1 VRERKILRFRP
12 EDCLEE
18 CGCRICA
25 KACPLS
31 ALDFIGGK
39 LQYCKNCGKNAPCIL
54 ACKRFALEY
63 DGGMVSVNGNCN
75 ACGDCIDACRY
86 GGLHI
91 GGKRAVKCDMCK
103 NVCSSPICAGLCP
116 TGALEAGVLEELDK
130 APDMGLDPEA
140 LPEVRFLGDENRL
153 SAGEW
158 AEVSANYRPKHARV
172 FFRVLGLPQGEKKL
186 LKRYGRVSIYG
197 IGREKIYYYDFSGLS
212 YEDAR
217 LADEMKAGIIGDG
230 KHEISKISGREARIF
245 AVERMACDA
254 LRGSSPGMD
263 EAKAGSIAKIVS
275 RDIGGYSFIE
285 FLLEDRANIENI
297 EHLRAGEPVHVVL
310 KDRELGNCK
319 TNFLI
324 SDECA
329 FRSIVNKLA
338 EGSGKSISEA
348 NPKLDFFIG
357 GSDRVMALSRPY
369 STFGGSFSIRISQ
382 AHNPWTLPMLVN
394 EGALSAECA
403 AYLWLLESTKIG
415 GVLTGPPGCGKT
427 SLLNAMIQCTPP
439 GLVVRTI
446 EEGTRELDASRRSWS
461 SFVGRSMGEKELS
474 EKRRG
479 ESSVLTGED
488 LLCAS
493 LRFYTDRL
501 YVGEIR
507 GPEARYFTTALNL
520 GISAVKTTMHSHETG
535 ASVLSRLRAQ
545 PMNVD
550 ENSLPYIRLFVHL
563 SKCPDGVRRVV
574 SVGEIKWN
582 VWGDLPDIGLARLE
596 GSGSVWRSGNNI
608 ALIENVFSWD
618 SRAGRFGSSLR
629 GSIVLKDYAKEH
641 GLSAKDAEDELK
653 KRAALIRH
661 LCRNGIV
668 GHGPVGRIF
677 DEYHLAKGV
686 PLEEFV
692 RKACG
697 AEDGPG

>member
-1 VRERKILRFRP
+1 MRERKILRFKP
-12 EDCLEE
+12 EDCLEG

-25 KACPLS
+25 KACPVS

-39 LQYCKNCGKNAPCIL
+39 LQYCKNCGKDAPCIMS
-54 ACKRFALEY
+54 CKRFALEY
-63 DGGMVSVNGNCN
+63 SDGIVSVNGSCN

-86 GGLHI
+86 GGLRLS
-91 GGKRAVKCDMCK
+91 GKRVVKCDMCK
-103 NVCSSPICAGLCP
+103 GICKSPLCASLCP
-116 TGALEAGVLEELDK
+116 AGALEAVVLEELDK
-130 APDMGLDPEA
+130 APGIGLDPEA
-140 LPEVRFLGDENRL
+140 LPEVRFLGDESRL
-153 SAGEW
+153 SASQW
-158 AEVSANYRPKHARV
+158 ADVSASYRPKHARL
-172 FFRVLGLPQGEKKL
+172 FFRVLGLPPGEKKL
-186 LKRYGRVSIYG
+186 LKRYGRVSIYE
-197 IGREKIYYYDFSGLS
+197 IGREKVYYYDFSGLS

-217 LADEMKAGIIGDG
+217 LADEVKARVIEDG
-230 KHEISKISGREARIF
+230 RHEISKVSGREARIA
-245 AVERMACDA
+245 AVERMCLDV
-254 LRGSSPGMD
+254 LRGLSASMD
-263 EAKAGSIAKIVS
+263 ERKTESLARLVS

-285 FLLEDRANIENI
+285 FLLEDRENIENI
-297 EHLRAGEPVHVVL
+297 EHLRSGEPVHVVL
-310 KDRELGNCK
+310 KDKELGNCK

-338 EGSGKSISEA
+338 DGTGKSISEA

-357 GSDRVMALSRPY
+357 GSDRVMALSKPY
-369 STFGGSFSIRISQ
+369 STFGGSFSIRVSQ
-382 AHNPWTLPMLVN
+382 AHNPWTLPMLVA
-394 EGALSAECA
+394 EGALSPECA
-403 AYLWLLESTKIG
+403 AYLWLLEGTKIG
-415 GVLTGPPGCGKT
+415 GVITGPPGCGKT

-446 EEGTRELDASRRSWS
+446 EEGTRELNVSRRSWS
-461 SFVGRSMGEKELS
+461 SFVGRSSDEKELS
-474 EKRRG
+474 EKRLH

-488 LLCAS
+488 LLSAS

-507 GPEARYFTTALNL
+507 GSEARYLTTALNL

-550 ENSLPYIRLFVHL
+550 ENNLPYIRIFVHL
-563 SKCPDGVRRVV
+563 SKCQDGKRRVV

-582 VWGDLPDIGLARLE
+582 VWGDLPE
-596 GSGSVWRSGNNI
+596 GDLGKRENDGSVWRSGNNV

-618 SRAGRFGSSLR
+618 SRSGKFSSGLG
-629 GSIVLKDYAKEH
+629 GSIVLKAYAKEC
-641 GLSAKDAEDELK
+641 GLTLKEAEDELK

-661 LCRNGIV
+661 LCSKGIT
-668 GHGPVGRIF
+668 GHLHIGRIF
-677 DEYHLAKGV
+677 EDYCLAKGM
-686 PLEEFV
+686 PLEEFT

-697 AEDGPG
+697 VEDGIG